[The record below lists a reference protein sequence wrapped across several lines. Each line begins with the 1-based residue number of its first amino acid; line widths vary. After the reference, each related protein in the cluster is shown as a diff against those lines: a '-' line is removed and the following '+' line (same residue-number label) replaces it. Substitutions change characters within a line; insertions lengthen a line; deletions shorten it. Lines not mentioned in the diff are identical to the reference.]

1 MRSMTRMALAGCMA
15 LATLSVVTVLS
26 VGAPTAHAATC
37 VSPFAG
43 SWSGTYLSRT
53 DPPYSGSI
61 DWTIS
66 NAGLITGTYI
76 NYVNGPG
83 TVDGHVNDDGHL
95 VLVFRPS
102 LGGCWTFLGTT
113 EIDGGILFATYTNP
127 WPEQI
132 GGFTEDAILE
142 MN

>member
-1 MRSMTRMALAGCMA
+1 MA
-15 LATLSVVTVLS
+15 LATLSAVTVLC
-26 VGAPTAHAATC
+26 VVAPTAHAATS
-37 VSPFAG
+37 VNPFAG

-53 DPPYSGSI
+53 EPPLSGSI

-66 NAGLITGTYI
+66 NAGLITGTFI

-83 TVDGHVNDDGHL
+83 TVHGHVDADGNL

-102 LGGCWTFLGTT
+102 WNPWHEGYPFLGTT

-127 WPEQI
+127 WPEWPM

-142 MN
+142 RN